1 MLTPSIATVR
11 LSKEG
16 NRAAMTLSVSASGSA
31 ADRDRRRKP
40 KVGEH
45 GAGDQVQ
52 GDVEASE
59 GKNAEQVANENSQQ
73 PNDEQDHTDH
83 LAEGPRVGHT
93 AGGGKTREADRQV
106 HQVVEQINVREPQ
119 QGVLVLRDR
128 DEAACPYQR
137 ADKAEHAG
145 EKIDDS
151 EDQGDGLDDRS
162 IPHCITPELSW
173 SHGTSAID
181 GITPSPEVR
190 GRRARSGWPPLRAAQ
205 AG

>member
-31 ADRDRRRKP
+31 ADRDRRRKS

-73 PNDEQDHTDH
+73 PNHEQDH
-83 LAEGPRVGHT
+83 
-93 AGGGKTREADRQV
+93 
-106 HQVVEQINVREPQ
+106 
-119 QGVLVLRDR
+119 
-128 DEAACPYQR
+128 
-137 ADKAEHAG
+137 
-145 EKIDDS
+145 S
-151 EDQGDGLDDRS
+151 DRS
-162 IPHCITPELSW
+162 EEHTSELQ
-173 SHGTSAID
+173 SHSD
-181 GITPSPEVR
+181 LVCRLLLE
-190 GRRARSGWPPLRAAQ
+190 
-205 AG
+205 